1 MNQIKNKKEKTM
13 VSLTKEPLS
22 YNQIISLILDINIEA
37 IQKAL
42 KDNDSQDLGIL
53 GISKEHIEKEAKN
66 ISEYFTHIK
75 GIINSRFSYEG
86 FIKSSINE
94 IDRLWFNTLKSTLY
108 TIEYDL
114 ISMNID
120 NYPVIM
126 NIWRM
131 FLDIDKNQLIRT
143 PINIKEVWKGIK
155 QNAMVG

>member
-1 MNQIKNKKEKTM
+1 M

>member
-1 MNQIKNKKEKTM
+1 M

-42 KDNDSQDLGIL
+42 KDNDFQDLGIL
-53 GISKEHIEKEAKN
+53 GISKKHIEKEAKN

-126 NIWRM
+126 DIWRM

>member
-1 MNQIKNKKEKTM
+1 M

-42 KDNDSQDLGIL
+42 KDNDFQDLGIL
-53 GISKEHIEKEAKN
+53 GILKEHIEKEAKN

-126 NIWRM
+126 DIWRM
-131 FLDIDKNQLIRT
+131 FLDIDKNQLIGT

>member
-1 MNQIKNKKEKTM
+1 M
-13 VSLTKEPLS
+13 VSLTKESLS

-42 KDNDSQDLGIL
+42 KDNDFQDLDIL

-126 NIWRM
+126 DIWGM
-131 FLDIDKNQLIRT
+131 FLDIDKNQLTRT

>member
-1 MNQIKNKKEKTM
+1 M

-42 KDNDSQDLGIL
+42 KDNDFQALGIL

-126 NIWRM
+126 DIWRM

>member
-42 KDNDSQDLGIL
+42 KDNDSQDLVIL

-66 ISEYFTHIK
+66 ISEYFIHIK

-126 NIWRM
+126 DIWRM

>member
-1 MNQIKNKKEKTM
+1 M

-42 KDNDSQDLGIL
+42 KDNDFQDLGIL

-94 IDRLWFNTLKSTLY
+94 IDRLWFNTLKSTFY

-126 NIWRM
+126 DIWRI

>member
-42 KDNDSQDLGIL
+42 KDNDFQDLGIL

-66 ISEYFTHIK
+66 ISAHIK

-126 NIWRM
+126 DIWGM

>member
-1 MNQIKNKKEKTM
+1 M

-126 NIWRM
+126 DIWRM
-131 FLDIDKNQLIRT
+131 FLDIDNIDKNQLIRT

>member
-1 MNQIKNKKEKTM
+1 M

-42 KDNDSQDLGIL
+42 KDNDFQDLDIL

-66 ISEYFTHIK
+66 ILEYFTHIK
-75 GIINSRFSYEG
+75 GIINSRFSYERVYK
-86 FIKSSINE
+86 IIINE

-126 NIWRM
+126 DIWRM

-143 PINIKEVWKGIK
+143 PINIKEVWEGIK

>member
-1 MNQIKNKKEKTM
+1 M

-22 YNQIISLILDINIEA
+22 YNQIIILILDINIEA

-42 KDNDSQDLGIL
+42 KDNDFQDLCIL

-66 ISEYFTHIK
+66 ISEYFITLK

-126 NIWRM
+126 DIWRM

>member
-1 MNQIKNKKEKTM
+1 M

-42 KDNDSQDLGIL
+42 KDNDFQDLGIL
-53 GISKEHIEKEAKN
+53 GISKEPIEKEAKN

-126 NIWRM
+126 DIWRM
-131 FLDIDKNQLIRT
+131 FLDIDKNQLIRI

-155 QNAMVG
+155 QNAMAG